1 MAVLPERRPSLHTK
15 AAPLEDPTHAPDA
28 ASPTG
33 ASGEEGHTSSGAIL
47 ELESLAGFELRRA
60 HAASARKFTEIFSDL
75 KIKPGQFSILLAVSR
90 FPDQSQAAIA
100 KLLSL
105 DPSSVVPLIDQLE
118 RKGFLKRV
126 PKDRRSHA
134 IRITDE
140 GAEKLASGHE
150 KVIQHETVL
159 LTGLDRKERD
169 TFLRLLK
176 RVRANLEG

>member
-1 MAVLPERRPSLHTK
+1 M
-15 AAPLEDPTHAPDA
+15 
-28 ASPTG
+28 
-33 ASGEEGHTSSGAIL
+33 AIL
-47 ELESLAGFELRRA
+47 DLENLAGFELRRA
-60 HAASARKFTEIFSDL
+60 HAASTRKFTEIFADL

-118 RKGFLKRV
+118 RKGYLKRV

-134 IRITDE
+134 LRITGE
-140 GAEKLASGHE
+140 GAEKLAKGHE
-150 KVIQHETVL
+150 KVLEHERAL
-159 LTGLDRKERD
+159 LAGFDRKERD

-176 RVRANLEG
+176 RVRTNLDS